1 MGDSQLELVF
11 ASFLDS
17 CPDIVSFAKNYC
29 VTHFKLDNINADGN
43 ISNYYPDFIVKVR
56 PDYIVIVE
64 TKGLEDLNVPLKMRR
79 LRQYC
84 IDLNKIQ
91 SEIQFDYVYVNQDTF
106 EVYLPNLSNFQ
117 QATET
122 FTQYREE
129 E

>member
-1 MGDSQLELVF
+1 VGDSQLELVF